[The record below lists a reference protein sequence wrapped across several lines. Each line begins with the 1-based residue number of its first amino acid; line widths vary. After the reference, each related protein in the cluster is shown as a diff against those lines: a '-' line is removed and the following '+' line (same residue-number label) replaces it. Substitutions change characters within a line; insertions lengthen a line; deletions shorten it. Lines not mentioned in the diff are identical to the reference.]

1 MQSYIVLKGSKHV
14 VASSIAK
21 YSITP
26 ILVTLTIVVSLQNKL
41 QAKTVCDDQE
51 KVCTWEKRIVG
62 IKTPTMTASGFL
74 LDDGTL
80 ITNKHV
86 AEDHPVVKVKLPSGQ
101 ITTAKPSPNDH
112 PADLAILVIPSYAP
126 TFPQQIKI
134 HQGKIQKLRVIAF
147 DQGRN
152 GTRIYPASTYAIYPD
167 SKKFPQAR
175 IHSDVFALP
184 GNSGG
189 AVVTELGELVGILAS
204 GDGNINEIVP
214 AQHIA
219 AVQNSSDDLKRED
232 FVAQG
237 TAIRMCADLLHESNK
252 IAKNPPAS
260 VVSDLETACL
270 QSKNKQLF
278 DQAGQLFGKWWMFSL
293 SEMFLTESL
302 KLDPNSPNT
311 LMSLAV
317 AYHLNRDYIKEK
329 PLLEKYLEL
338 NPSDPQALRL
348 SVQVAGLL
356 KDEALA
362 EKSLELMREHNPN
375 AVEFAQEFLDSSFGN

>member
-1 MQSYIVLKGSKHV
+1 MKTFIMLKSSKNP

-21 YSITP
+21 YLITP
-26 ILVTLTIVVSLQNKL
+26 ILLTLIIVVSLQNRL
-41 QAKTVCDDQE
+41 QADAVCDDQD
-51 KVCTWEKRIVG
+51 KVCTWKKRIVG

-101 ITTAKPSPNDH
+101 ILTAKPSPNDY

-126 TFPQQIKI
+126 IFSEQIKI
-134 HQGKIQKLRVIAF
+134 HQGKLQKLRVVAF

-152 GTRIYPASTYAIYPD
+152 GTRIYPVSTFAIYPD
-167 SKKFPQAR
+167 SKKYPQAR

-189 AVVTELGELVGILAS
+189 AVVNELGELVGILAS
-204 GDGNINEIVP
+204 GDGNINEIIP
-214 AQHIA
+214 AKHIS
-219 AVQNSSDDLKRED
+219 AVQNSSDDSKRED
-232 FVAQG
+232 FVTQG
-237 TAIRMCADLLHESNK
+237 RAIRTCADLLYESNS

-260 VVSDLETACL
+260 LVSDLKTACL

-278 DQAGQLFGKWWMFSL
+278 DQAGQLFGKWWMFLL

-356 KDEALA
+356 KDEAFA

-375 AVEFAQEFLDSSFGN
+375 AVEFAQEFLNSSFGN